1 MTSLAVVHTPGLRGA
16 RAALS
21 AIFFFSGAG
30 LGLWAAHIPVVQA
43 GLGLGKRDL
52 GLALLAMSLGA
63 VLMMPLTGF
72 IAARLGSGRATLIT
86 ALVFAVTL
94 PLPIVAADFSLLIA
108 AVLAFGASFG
118 AMDIAMN
125 THATRLEARWGSPIM
140 SSVHGFYS
148 LGGLFGAALGS
159 GIVAAGLGGGG
170 GVVLFA
176 AAAGLAVV
184 ALRGLLLAG
193 GSAARSQPGP
203 LLALPRGPAILLG
216 ALAFAA
222 FMAEGAVLDWS
233 GVYLVEL
240 GSSAAAAASGYA
252 GFSLTMVLCR
262 FLGDPV
268 VARLGR
274 PTVLG
279 GGGAL
284 VGLGFAVAVVLPEQ
298 WAAVL
303 GFAIVGVGAAN
314 LVPVLFTLAGRLPGI
329 PPAYGVAGVATPGYA
344 GLLVGP
350 PLIGFVAEHAG
361 LWSGFLMLAL
371 LGAMLAVGGYLVA
384 RRRGED

>member
-1 MTSLAVVHTPGLRGA
+1 MTSLAIERTLGLRGA

-21 AIFFFSGAG
+21 AIFFVSGAG

-43 GLGLGKRDL
+43 GLGLGKADL
-52 GLALLAMSLGA
+52 GIALLALSLGA

-72 IAARLGSGRATLIT
+72 IAAQLGSGRATLIT
-86 ALVFAVTL
+86 ALVCVAAL
-94 PLPIVAADFSLLIA
+94 PLPMLAPSFPLLIA
-108 AVLAFGASFG
+108 AVLAFGAAFG

-125 THATRLEARWGSPIM
+125 THATRLEERWGSPIM

-148 LGGLFGAALGS
+148 LGGLCGAALGS
-159 GIVAAGLGGGG
+159 GIVAAGLGGGE

-176 AAAGLAVV
+176 AAVGLGVL
-184 ALRGLLLAG
+184 ALRPLLNIG
-193 GSAARSQPGP
+193 GTAARSQPGP

-216 ALAFAA
+216 ALAFLA

-279 GGGAL
+279 VGGAL

-298 WAAVL
+298 WAAVI
-303 GFAIVGVGAAN
+303 GFAIVGIGAAN

-329 PPAYGVAGVATPGYA
+329 SPAYGVAGVATPGYA

-350 PLIGFVAEHAG
+350 PLIGFVAEHASLG
-361 LWSGFLMLAL
+361 AGFLLLAL
-371 LGAMLAVGGYLVA
+371 CGAVLAAAGYFVA
-384 RRRGED
+384 RRIAR